1 MNVTRKAPLHGA
13 RGVPDR
19 PGIRRGQFADEADAV
34 AVAQGLAGARRWWTC
49 SHRLDGV
56 GQRRAERARDHGLR
70 PSGRALLN
78 KRAAEPP
85 ARVPGVLR
93 EIGMVDPAARH
104 RRGVLRGGRHA
115 GGAARG
121 DPRTSKS
128 EEGDPGRLAI
138 FIYEVE

>member
-1 MNVTRKAPLHGA
+1 
-13 RGVPDR
+13 
-19 PGIRRGQFADEADAV
+19 
-34 AVAQGLAGARRWWTC
+34 
-49 SHRLDGV
+49 
-56 GQRRAERARDHGLR
+56 
-70 PSGRALLN
+70 
-78 KRAAEPP
+78 
-85 ARVPGVLR
+85 VLR